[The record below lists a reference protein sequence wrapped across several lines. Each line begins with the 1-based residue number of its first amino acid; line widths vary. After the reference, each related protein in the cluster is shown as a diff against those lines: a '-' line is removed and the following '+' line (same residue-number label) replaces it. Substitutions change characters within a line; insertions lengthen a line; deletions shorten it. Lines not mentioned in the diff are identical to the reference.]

1 MAKAPKTISAAD
13 KKAQMFGYKT
23 ALNDNKLNVKSISAA
38 LKEAQAALNTAKKSA
53 DAEVK
58 EAEKAAAAKRKAA
71 DAAIAAAQKAHAAAA
86 AKADKAM
93 AAAAKG
99 AEKITGLITAL
110 EAMPVAA
117 PVKAIKT
124 KAEVVPA

>member
-1 MAKAPKTISAAD
+1 MAKAPKTISAAE
-13 KKAQMFGYKT
+13 KKIQMAGYKT
-23 ALNDNKLNVKSISAA
+23 ALSDNKSNIKSISAA
-38 LKEAQAALNTAKKSA
+38 LKEAEKALAVAKKSA

-86 AKADKAM
+86 AKADKHL

-99 AEKITGLITAL
+99 AEKITGLIAAL
-110 EAMPVAA
+110 EAVPLAA
-117 PVKAIKT
+117 PVKAA
-124 KAEVVPA
+124 KAKAAIVPA